1 MDLSF
6 PDQTTTKEK
15 LISIDKMLEWFECAP
30 KELTSLREVVIR
42 DLVVS
47 LRSDE
52 SDEYEILVKWEPIAN
67 DSEIRVKTEPIDSE
81 QSDYNEIRE
90 AVVREFAVDQTI
102 NEPDN
107 RGIENEMELETDEV
121 RTKNERISRVQF
133 EYIGN
138 ESDDSQDEDYEP
150 PRFRRGLSNDES
162 SIGAQNRSID
172 AILKPFIDAQT
183 SSFNENE
190 RRRKAKP
197 KFQLNFSIQKSRKQ
211 KRIESRPKGQKIS
224 EITEKLKEK
233 RKSLYDTST
242 KNNVSG
248 KLDYHLKLIR

>member
-6 PDQTTTKEK
+6 PDETTTTTKAKEN

-30 KELTSLREVVIR
+30 KELTALREVVIR
-42 DLVVS
+42 DLVVT

-67 DSEIRVKTEPIDSE
+67 DRVKTEPIDSE
-81 QSDYNEIRE
+81 QCDYNEISE
-90 AVVREFAVDQTI
+90 AVVREFAVHQTI

-107 RGIENEMELETDEV
+107 RGIRNEMELETDV
-121 RTKNERISRVQF
+121 DRANNERISRVQF

-150 PRFRRGLSNDES
+150 PRLRRGLSNDET

-183 SSFNENE
+183 SSFNE
-190 RRRKAKP
+190 
-197 KFQLNFSIQKSRKQ
+197 SI
-211 KRIESRPKGQKIS
+211 G
-224 EITEKLKEK
+224 
-233 RKSLYDTST
+233 
-242 KNNVSG
+242 
-248 KLDYHLKLIR
+248 